1 MPPIKKAKAAEPVKE
16 ESKSILRY
24 LLSLNTNR
32 VSLDFGVNENCRLI
46 KIDNTPRVREG
57 ETVKKNTF
65 LTFAKYNSK
74 NEIIGQNEFSFFNLD
89 PEGKYAFD
97 NFITQLSQLTTVA
110 NLLNPEVTFDPTEDF
125 ESEEEIV
132 KLLSTPKG
140 CKELQNKMFDTFSEV
155 VSEFVGEQCP
165 LMAVKVVTDKTGKYL
180 QLPKEAQFCALMS
193 EDYSFLKVTA
203 YELKL
208 KNAALTPSTA
218 VADEKGAAPSQAKK
232 DALASI

>member
-1 MPPIKKAKAAEPVKE
+1 MPPIKKAKAVEPAKE

-32 VSLDFGVNENCRLI
+32 VSLDFGPNENCRLI
-46 KIDNTPRVREG
+46 KIGNTPRIKEG

-89 PEGKYAFD
+89 PEGKYAFE
-97 NFITQLSQLTTVA
+97 NFITQLSQLTTLA

-155 VSEFVGEQCP
+155 VSDFVGEQCP
-165 LMAVKVVTDKTGKYL
+165 LMAVKVVTDKTGKYM
-180 QLPKEAQFCALMS
+180 QLPKEAQFCTLMT
-193 EDYSFLKVTA
+193 EDHSFLKATA
-203 YELKL
+203 YEIKL
-208 KNAALTPSTA
+208 KNAALAPATA
-218 VADEKGAAPSQAKK
+218 VADEKGAAPSEVKK
-232 DALASI
+232 SALANL

>member
-1 MPPIKKAKAAEPVKE
+1 MPPIKKAKAVEPAKE

-32 VSLDFGVNENCRLI
+32 VSLDFGINENSRLI

-57 ETVKKNTF
+57 ETIKKNTF

-74 NEIIGQNEFSFFNLD
+74 NEIIGQTEFSFFNLD
-89 PEGKYAFD
+89 PESKYSFD
-97 NFITQLSQLTTVA
+97 NFITQLSQLTTLA
-110 NLLNPEVTFDPTEDF
+110 SLLNPGVTFDPTEDF

-165 LMAVKVVTDKTGKYL
+165 LMAVKVVTEKTGKYL
-180 QLPKEAQFCALMS
+180 QLPKEAQFCALMT
-193 EDYSFLKVTA
+193 EDYSFLKITSW
-203 YELKL
+203 ELKN

-218 VADEKGAAPSQAKK
+218 IADEKGAAPSDAKK
-232 DALASI
+232 NALASL